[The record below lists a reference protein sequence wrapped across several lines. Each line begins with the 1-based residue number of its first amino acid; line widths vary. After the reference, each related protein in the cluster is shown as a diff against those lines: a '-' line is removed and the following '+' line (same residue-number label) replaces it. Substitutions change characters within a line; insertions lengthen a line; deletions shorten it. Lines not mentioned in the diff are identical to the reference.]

1 LHAELI
7 DQRREHEDKFASAL
21 EEARVSYYSPTL
33 FELTDQNSAAEEHS
47 QDLILLREELTAT
60 HTQLVTAHK
69 DEIELMKINI
79 SENIK
84 IQQEAHQDSIDELQN
99 LAAKV
104 AKKTEEDL
112 NALRQVVLSTQH
124 TLDKAE
130 EENRELMA
138 KLEEA
143 TINAEGGSASEEK
156 LKEALR
162 KIAELQDELEGTKTV
177 SFPNPIVCE
186 LISRWPR

>member
-1 LHAELI
+1 MFSI
-7 DQRREHEDKFASAL
+7 TIK
-21 EEARVSYYSPTL
+21 
-33 FELTDQNSAAEEHS
+33 LTDQNSAVEEHS

-69 DEIELMKINI
+69 AEIELMKVNI

-84 IQQEAHQDSIDELQN
+84 VQQEAHQNSIDELQN

-104 AKKTEEDL
+104 AEKTEEDL

-138 KLEEA
+138 KLEE
-143 TINAEGGSASEEK
+143 TTMNAQGDSASEEK
-156 LKEALR
+156 R
-162 KIAELQDELEGTKTV
+162 
-177 SFPNPIVCE
+177 N
-186 LISRWPR
+186 

>member
-1 LHAELI
+1 ML
-7 DQRREHEDKFASAL
+7 SAD
-21 EEARVSYYSPTL
+21 E
-33 FELTDQNSAAEEHS
+33 QNLAVEEHS

-69 DEIELMKINI
+69 AEIDSMKINI

-84 IQQEAHQDSIDELQN
+84 IQQEAHQNSIDELQN

-104 AKKTEEDL
+104 AEKTEEDL
-112 NALRQVVLSTQH
+112 DALRQVVLSTQH

-156 LKEALR
+156 LKEAIR
-162 KIAELQDELEGTKTV
+162 KIGELQDELDGTKTV
-177 SFPNPIVCE
+177 SFHGRSVRK
-186 LISRWPR
+186 LI

>member
-1 LHAELI
+1 LA
-7 DQRREHEDKFASAL
+7 
-21 EEARVSYYSPTL
+21 V
-33 FELTDQNSAAEEHS
+33 EEHS

-69 DEIELMKINI
+69 AEIESMKINI
-79 SENIK
+79 SENIR
-84 IQQEAHQDSIDELQN
+84 IQREAHQNSIDELQN

-104 AKKTEEDL
+104 AEKTEEDL

-156 LKEALR
+156 LKEAMR
-162 KIAELQDELEGTKTV
+162 KLAELQDELEGTKTV
-177 SFPNPIVCE
+177 NFPCRIVCM
-186 LISRWPR
+186 LMSRWPK

>member
-1 LHAELI
+1 
-7 DQRREHEDKFASAL
+7 
-21 EEARVSYYSPTL
+21 
-33 FELTDQNSAAEEHS
+33 
-47 QDLILLREELTAT
+47 
-60 HTQLVTAHK
+60 
-69 DEIELMKINI
+69 MKINI
-79 SENIK
+79 TENTK
-84 IQQEAHQDSIDELQN
+84 IQQEAHQNSIDELQD

-104 AKKTEEDL
+104 AGKTEEDL

-156 LKEALR
+156 LKEAIR
-162 KIAELQDELEGTKTV
+162 KIGELQDELEGTKTV
-177 SFPNPIVCE
+177 NFPYRNICK
-186 LISRWPR
+186 LIFRWPK